1 MDDLSSMINNVLN
14 DPEAMSKI
22 QSIAQSLNLGGE
34 GDSGK
39 SRNSGNNQNTN
50 MNSDSGGAG
59 LDAESILGI
68 TRAVKTLSCDNESIQ
83 LLKALKPFF
92 SEKRAKKVDDAIKI
106 MGLLKLLPIL
116 KEGRLSS
123 ILGGGK

>member
-22 QSIAQSLNLGGE
+22 QSIAQGLNLSPKGQSSNQGE
-34 GDSGK
+34 GENRS
-39 SRNSGNNQNTN
+39 SS
-50 MNSDSGGAG
+50 SDSSQKSPN
-59 LDAESILGI
+59 LDAESIAAI
-68 TRAVKTLSCDNESIQ
+68 TNAVKNLSSDNENIQ
-83 LLKALKPFF
+83 LLRALKPFF

-116 KEGRLSS
+116 KEGKLSS
-123 ILGGGK
+123 LLGGGK

>member
-22 QSIAQSLNLGGE
+22 QSIAQSLNLGE
-34 GDSGK
+34 GSSANDQNAGVNQNQNQNADSG
-39 SRNSGNNQNTN
+39 SN
-50 MNSDSGGAG
+50 AG
-59 LDAESILGI
+59 LDAESILGL
-68 TRAVKTLSCDNESIQ
+68 TKAVKMLSGDNENIQ

-116 KEGRLSS
+116 KEGGLSS
-123 ILGGGK
+123 FLGGGK